1 MQNAAF
7 LIEIP
12 SITAQYTIT
21 YLQRL
26 NSIQISL
33 PRPRK
38 RPITIRQWPHTP
50 QTRSITR
57 SISDN
62 ITLTLQILHSTLDKI
77 VDHPLIST
85 RGKPSLVV
93 HTSEFRHE
101 DRFPVFVAIVFHVG
115 FDAGEVGFVDVDGC
129 EVPGSRDLG
138 LERGEEVFVFL
149 FAHAWGAEDCTL
161 FGQRSEEVVPVGRC
175 GLDCHFGGV
184 GATAV

>member
-12 SITAQYTIT
+12 SITAQYTMT

-26 NSIQISL
+26 DSIQIRL
-33 PRPRK
+33 PRLRQ
-38 RPITIRQWPHTP
+38 RPITLRQRPNTP
-50 QTRSITR
+50 QPRSITR

-62 ITLTLQILHSTLDKI
+62 ITLALQILHSTLDKT
-77 VDHPLIST
+77 VDHSLIST
-85 RGKPSLVV
+85 RGEPSLVI

-101 DRFPVFVAIVFHVG
+101 DRFPVFVAIVFHIG

-129 EVPGSRDLG
+129 EVPRSGDLG
-138 LERGEEVFVFL
+138 LERSEEVLVFL
-149 FAHAWGAEDCTL
+149 FAHAWGAEDCAL
-161 FGQRSEEVVPVGRC
+161 FGQGSEEVVPVGRC